1 MTIKFKKLGSAGLL
15 AALLVVISVH
25 AKEPQSNPE
34 MEAMMKKWEE
44 MATPGEAHK
53 LLEQFAGNWDYTSK
67 FWMEGPD
74 KPAMESKGTCSAKWV
89 LGGRFI
95 QDETSGEMMGKP
107 FQGMGLTG
115 YDNFNKKYVSF
126 WVDNSST
133 AFYTSEGTYNPEDKT
148 ISFFGLMDD
157 VAMDAHDKPVLM
169 LYRLV
174 DKNKHVMEMHD
185 LEIGGNRTKVAE
197 MVYTRK

>member
-1 MTIKFKKLGSAGLL
+1 MKIKFMKLCSAGLL
-15 AALLVVISVH
+15 AALLAVVSIQ
-25 AKEPQSNPE
+25 AKEPQGSPE

-53 LLEQFAGNWDYTSK
+53 LLDQFVGNWDYTSK

-74 KPAMESKGTCSAKWV
+74 KPPAESKGSCSVRWI

-95 QDETSGEMMGKP
+95 QDETTGEMLGKP
-107 FQGMGLTG
+107 FQGFGLTG

-126 WVDNSST
+126 WTDNSST
-133 AFYTSEGTYNPEDKT
+133 AFYTSEGTYNPVDK
-148 ISFFGLMDD
+148 ILSFFGLMDD
-157 VAMDAHDKPVLM
+157 AAMDARDKPVLY
-169 LYRLV
+169 LQRLINN
-174 DKNKHVMEMHD
+174 DKHIMEIHD
-185 LEIGGNRTKVAE
+185 LEIGEGRTKVAE